1 MPAGRPT
8 DYSTDLGERICTE
21 IATNAEGLES
31 ICNRVAEF
39 PTPKTVY
46 AWRIHRKDFC
56 EMYMR
61 AREQQAQL
69 LADQIF
75 TIADT
80 TEPGE
85 VVTIKGEGD
94 GETTKRKI
102 SDMTEH
108 RKIRIDARKFLA
120 MKLLPRVYGEK
131 KEITG
136 PDGGPVQ
143 FTVKSILEE

>member
-1 MPAGRPT
+1 MLGRPSE
-8 DYSTDLGERICTE
+8 YSLEIGERICTE

-31 ICNRVAEF
+31 ICNRVEDF
-39 PTPKTVY
+39 PSPSTVY
-46 AWRIHRKDFC
+46 LWRIRHAGFS
-56 EMYMR
+56 EMYAR
-61 AREQQAQL
+61 AREHQAQL

-85 VVTIKGEGD
+85 IVTIKSEGE
-94 GETTKRKI
+94 GETTERKI
-102 SDMTEH
+102 ADMTEH

-120 MKLLPRVYGEK
+120 MKLLPRVYGDK